1 MRKADGGLRTLAT
14 WVDRVGENTFLIG
27 DKLTLADLA
36 AVSLLG
42 WLTVRWPDHQWRI
55 TYPQLKRYWEKLEAR
70 ESFANTRPTPQT
82 MKDQIV

>member
-1 MRKADGGLRTLAT
+1 MRKADGGLRTLAS
-14 WVDRVGENTFLIG
+14 WVDQNKGGPYIIG

-42 WLTVRWPDHQWRI
+42 WLNVRWPDHQWKT
-55 TYPQLKRYWEKLEAR
+55 TYPQLKSYWETLEAR
-70 ESFANTRPTPQT
+70 ESFAATRPMPQS